1 MPELPEVETV
11 RRSLEGLVGRR
22 VLRAEVLSPGLVR
35 YPALAEFLTRIS
47 GRTFTA
53 LDRRAKYL
61 LLKLDSGDDLMVHL
75 KMTGRLLHRAPSDP
89 AEPHTHI
96 ILHLDDGSELRF
108 EDTRKFGGFYLIG
121 QDREGAPPGFQRLGP
136 EPLSADFTPS
146 YLRRVLSRRQGRIKS
161 LLLNQDIVAGLGN
174 IYADEALFRARIHP
188 GRGAASL
195 TPAETH
201 RLHEAINLVILES
214 LALGGTSFS
223 RYVDGKGNKGRNV
236 ENLRVYGREG
246 QPCLVCGDP
255 IARLVIGGRS
265 AHFCP
270 RCQPARPSRRRGG
283 SGRAVAHSVGARR
296 PGAAKRSQRRDE

>member
-22 VLRAEVLSPGLVR
+22 VVRAEVRSPVLVR
-35 YPALAEFLTRIS
+35 YPALAEFLTRVS

-75 KMTGRLLHRAPSDP
+75 KMTGRLLQQAPLDP
-89 AEPHTHI
+89 VEPHTHI

-108 EDTRKFGGFYLIG
+108 ADTRKFGGFYLIG
-121 QDREGAPPGFQRLGP
+121 QDREGAPPGFRRLGP
-136 EPLSADFTPS
+136 EPLSEEFTPA
-146 YLRRVLSRRQGRIKS
+146 YLRQVLGKRKGRIKS
-161 LLLNQDIVAGLGN
+161 LLLNQDIIAGLGN

-188 GRGAASL
+188 GREAASL
-195 TPAETH
+195 TPAATH
-201 RLHEAINLVILES
+201 HLHEAVNQVILES

-223 RYVDGKGNKGRNV
+223 SYVDGKGNKGHNV

-246 QPCLVCGDP
+246 QPCVECGDP
-255 IARLVIGGRS
+255 IARIVIGGRS

-270 RCQPARPSRRRGG
+270 RCQPGRTSRRRN
-283 SGRAVAHSVGARR
+283 RAVGS
-296 PGAAKRSQRRDE
+296 AAKSKRAQRRDE